1 MRATLAGDVLKEL
14 EALDARAG
22 AQLEPRLRDMLRLRV
37 SYLNGCVN
45 SIRLHSES
53 LTLEGVRPDVIAAL
67 ARPVRLMRA
76 GLVSDGEEAALRLA
90 EVLTDAPRGLEP
102 EARVDAGHWYNST
115 QIGAIVQT
123 VALTNAWNRVLRGT
137 D

>member
-102 EARVDAGHWYNST
+102 EARVAAGHWYNST